1 MNGEN
6 VEKVYRLCRKREID
20 RERQWRKSK
29 QGAFEASILSLD
41 RIISRKHCR
50 DVPTS
55 AEDDCVFAA
64 DSWQSDG
71 GKGAED
77 IIAACDACYELSH
90 YECLKELARQRV
102 KRTDKRLL
110 PVLELVFRNVNN
122 RKESIWQLMKQTL
135 RKRRNGMRQS
145 TDIGII

>member
-1 MNGEN
+1 MHIQQMKRCE
-6 VEKVYRLCRKREID
+6 KRERD
-20 RERQWRKSK
+20 RQRKWRNSK
-29 QGAFEASILSLD
+29 QGAFEASMLSLD

-55 AEDDCVFAA
+55 AEDDCVFAV

-77 IIAACDACYELSH
+77 IIAACDACYELS
-90 YECLKELARQRV
+90 YYACLKELARKRV
-102 KRTDKRLL
+102 ERIDSRLL
-110 PVLELVFRNVNN
+110 PVLELVFENGKN
-122 RKESIWQLMKQTL
+122 RKESIWQLMKMLL

-145 TDIGII
+145 TGIGTI